1 MTAEFARHIPQ
12 MKYNARIFAKNQVC
26 SLYLLIKS
34 RLTFGRICG
43 IILFGI
49 LFAFCAAKKNR
60 NISFMRKDG
69 FIP

>member
-1 MTAEFARHIPQ
+1 MTAEFVRHIPR
-12 MKYNARIFAKNQVC
+12 MKYNARILAKNHVC

-49 LFAFCAAKKNR
+49 LFVFYAAKRNR
-60 NISFMRKDG
+60 KYQLFAEGWI
-69 FIP
+69 IP